1 MVYLCIMKT
10 LKYFLSLFLI
20 VLVVLISYTAFA
32 GKLYIKPDLE
42 LKRAAR
48 LIKEADTEFR
58 SGKIHIALSPEIAI
72 REFEV
77 SMEKYEQVIEIV
89 EKYGAGTYSPG
100 DLEDLEDKMKQCEE
114 WIKKSKQ
121 NINKSGIF

>member
-1 MVYLCIMKT
+1 MKT